1 MLLSA
6 PAQGKDSSPIHG
18 SSTRR
23 GRHRCGHDGQRKC
36 VAHMPTAATTTED
49 SRSKFGRKLP
59 TRLHDEA
66 YYFVDAK
73 SVITAPELESL
84 ILGAGMDQAH
94 ISKVMEFLMYYG
106 VIGLQTDD
114 G

>member
-1 MLLSA
+1 VFPVAQDLL
-6 PAQGKDSSPIHG
+6 
-18 SSTRR
+18 
-23 GRHRCGHDGQRKC
+23 
-36 VAHMPTAATTTED
+36 
-49 SRSKFGRKLP
+49 
-59 TRLHDEA
+59 

-84 ILGAGMDQAH
+84 ILGAGIDQAH

-114 G
+114 GDLYIYQVNYNPKMIDARAQRAGKGARYAINPAFWPALGITAAT